1 MIANMAEDKSIWVK
15 RTSVLKFTSLLA
27 WALTVLKCTAN
38 DLKRVCRLERERKRE
53 RERYR

>member
-1 MIANMAEDKSIWVK
+1 MVEDRSIWVK
-15 RTSVLKFTSLLA
+15 RTSVLKFTGLLA

-53 RERYR
+53 REREK